1 MTKLGVPATEARR
14 TGLIWIGVAWS
25 LLMIWLSVV
34 GGVQEGSDYYF
45 YIQQWK
51 LVLSGADPWST
62 TNTYGPL
69 HNVFAY
75 LLPISDLAPK
85 ILFSVTLI
93 IANGL
98 LVREIMRVSGV
109 GGVLGVYL
117 LAVPTNFIIISM
129 AFISGHN
136 DSLVAAFI
144 IFAVVA
150 RVRGHLAFA
159 GGILGMA
166 IVLKYYPA
174 FLVPLFALE
183 EGRFRLRLIAGAGAV
198 TVVGLAAATFIWGD
212 AFLTAWIEG
221 VRRGPN
227 LLSILSSLQF
237 YPSLGEY
244 VHVDF
249 LNRYNAGIVLLVG
262 IASIFTAWKLRLHW
276 LEASVIGLAAI
287 LLTYKVGNQQFYIP
301 WLFLV
306 ASLPLAETSSGR
318 RLSAICLPLVLFL
331 SAFQLG
337 YSYDY
342 YLGRDR
348 VIRFVVGFLAFPL
361 GVGTIATYL
370 CSLRG
375 DRLEGAK
382 PRR

>member
-1 MTKLGVPATEARR
+1 M
-14 TGLIWIGVAWS
+14 
-25 LLMIWLSVV
+25 MWLSVT
-34 GGVQEGSDYYF
+34 GRIQDDNGVQHDYYF

-51 LVLSGADPWST
+51 LVLSGTDPWST
-62 TNTYGPL
+62 SNTYGPL

-85 ILFSVTLI
+85 IVFSVTLI

-109 GGVLGVYL
+109 GGVLGAYL
-117 LAVPTNFIIISM
+117 LAVPTNFLIISM
-129 AFISGHN
+129 AFIYGDN

-150 RVRGHLAFA
+150 RVRGHLGLA

-166 IVLKYYPA
+166 IILKYYPV

-183 EGRFRLRLIAGAGAV
+183 KDRFRLRLIAGAGTV

-212 AFLTAWIEG
+212 AFLTAWIVG
-221 VRRGPN
+221 VRREPN
-227 LLSILSSLQF
+227 LLSILASLTLTLTIH
-237 YPSLGEY
+237 PSLGEY
-244 VHVDF
+244 LLRPVEF
-249 LNRYNAGIVLLVG
+249 FNQYNAGMVLLVG
-262 IASIFTAWKLRLHW
+262 IASIVTAWKLRLHW
-276 LEASVIGLAAI
+276 LEASVIGLVTI
-287 LLTYKVGNQQFYIP
+287 LLTYKVGHQQFYIP

-306 ASLPLAETSSGR
+306 ASLSLAETASGR

-342 YLGRDR
+342 YTGRD
-348 VIRFVVGFLAFPL
+348 VVVRFVAGFFAFPL
-361 GVGTIATYL
+361 GVGTIAAYL
-370 CSLRG
+370 WSLSRG
-375 DRLEGAK
+375 RSPLGGRKADN
-382 PRR
+382 